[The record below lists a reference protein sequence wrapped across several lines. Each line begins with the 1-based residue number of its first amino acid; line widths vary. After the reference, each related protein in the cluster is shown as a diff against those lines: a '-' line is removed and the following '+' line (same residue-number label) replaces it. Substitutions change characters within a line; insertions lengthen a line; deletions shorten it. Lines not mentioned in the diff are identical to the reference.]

1 MIPISDG
8 PFHAEAVLSREVF
21 VQYGRLRTVSNEVQA
36 TVPRQYANSF
46 APNLIA
52 AYISKYIILAQVR
65 FLESDF
71 SLQSEFHESQRF
83 YLTLVKN
90 FTLTN

>member
-1 MIPISDG
+1 M
-8 PFHAEAVLSREVF
+8 AEAVLSREVF

-52 AYISKYIILAQVR
+52 AYISKYNNLSSYQKYHSYWLFDPR
-65 FLESDF
+65 GTD
-71 SLQSEFHESQRF
+71 HM
-83 YLTLVKN
+83 
-90 FTLTN
+90 